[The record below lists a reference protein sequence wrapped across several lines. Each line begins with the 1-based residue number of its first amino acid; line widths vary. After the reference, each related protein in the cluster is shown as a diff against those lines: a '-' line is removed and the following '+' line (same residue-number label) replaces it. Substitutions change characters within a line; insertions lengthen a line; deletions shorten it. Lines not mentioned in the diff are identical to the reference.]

1 MSVGL
6 IAERRVPNWMLRDH
20 PPPCLL
26 EDRRQAIT

>member
-6 IAERRVPNWMLRDH
+6 IAERRVPNWMLRDLH
-20 PPPCLL
+20 LPCLL